1 MRFVVVTGMSGGG
14 KSTALKMLEDAGF
27 YCVDNLPVSLI
38 EKFVELIAM
47 PGGEITKVALGVDVR
62 AGQSFEDAAN
72 ILEGIKNRGHNL
84 EILFMEAED
93 TVLIKRYKETRRVH
107 PLALDGG
114 RVEDG
119 VNKERQMLTNMRK
132 QADYVIDT
140 THLLTRELKEEL
152 DRIFVE
158 NGEYNSLMITVMSFG
173 FKHGIPVDADLVF
186 DVRFLPNPF
195 YIDELKRKTGND
207 KEVQEYVLSAPEAC
221 QFMDKLEDMVQFLV
235 PNYVKEGKYRLVI
248 AVGCTGGKHR
258 SVTLA
263 NDLYHRM
270 KNKGNYGVKLY
281 HRDVYNRSV

>member
-38 EKFVELIAM
+38 DKFVELIAT
-47 PGGEITKVALGVDVR
+47 PNSEITKVALGLDVR
-62 AGQSFEDAAN
+62 AGQFFEDATMV
-72 ILEGIKNRGHNL
+72 LERLRKNGYNL
-84 EILFMEAED
+84 EVLFMEAD
-93 TVLIKRYKETRRVH
+93 DAVLIKRYKETRRVH
-107 PLALDGG
+107 PLALDG

-119 VNKERQMLTNMRK
+119 VRKERNVLENIRK
-132 QADYVIDT
+132 MADYVIDT

-152 DRIFVE
+152 DRIFVQ
-158 NGEYNSLMITVMSFG
+158 NREYNSLMVTVMSFG

-195 YIDELKRKTGND
+195 YIDELKKKTGND
-207 KEVQEYVLSAPEAC
+207 KEVQDYVMSFTEAEE
-221 QFMDKLEDMVQFLV
+221 FMVKLNDMIQFLI
-235 PNYVKEGKYRLVI
+235 PNYVKEGKYRLVVAI
-248 AVGCTGGKHR
+248 GCTGGQHR

-263 NDLYHRM
+263 NELYSRM
-270 KNKGNYGVKLY
+270 KDKGSYGVKLY